1 MNKVPKA
8 VNLLKTKGRE
18 TGFSAHKAVNIL
30 KINPLKKKRQK
41 AENGVQ
47 SARIRERQIVA
58 GTGH

>member
-1 MNKVPKA
+1 
-8 VNLLKTKGRE
+8 LKTKGRE
-18 TGFSAHKAVNIL
+18 TGFSTHKAVNIL